1 MSHRKMS
8 VSGNAVFLSLYSP
21 YKALNTQ
28 IFASVL
34 EDSIADFGFDKTC
47 IQQNRLDQLVPV
59 FKYVNKG
66 VDPKTVIRWI
76 DGKQI
81 QCF

>member
-34 EDSIADFGFDKTC
+34 EDSIADFGFDKNS

-59 FKYVNKG
+59 FKLINVS
-66 VDPKTVIRWI
+66 
-76 DGKQI
+76 I
-81 QCF
+81 QRLL

>member
-34 EDSIADFGFDKTC
+34 EDSIADFGFDK
-47 IQQNRLDQLVPV
+47 
-59 FKYVNKG
+59 KG